1 MRKEERNRGSV
12 RVKLIWGTGNGE
24 NLSGCTV
31 DPWLQ
36 LNWTQE
42 TGPLGRGEG
51 GRGGER
57 VEGRKEG
64 YGHAPRKKRILIGG
78 NLSSPREGG
87 IPRDRAG
94 YLTSP
99 E

>member
-12 RVKLIWGTGNGE
+12 RVKLIWGDWERGE
-24 NLSGCTV
+24 PVRLHGG
-31 DPWLQ
+31 PGLQ

-42 TGPLGRGEG
+42 TGPLG
-51 GRGGER
+51 GRR
-57 VEGRKEG
+57 EGRKEG

>member
-1 MRKEERNRGSV
+1 MDPGYNLIGRKKLVVWRGREE
-12 RVKLIWGTGNGE
+12 
-24 NLSGCTV
+24 
-31 DPWLQ
+31 
-36 LNWTQE
+36 
-42 TGPLGRGEG
+42 GRGEY
-51 GRGGER
+51 
-57 VEGRKEG
+57 GRKKG

-94 YLTSP
+94 YLASP